1 MFRKTL
7 GSRTWLIA
15 VLMFATTYPVI
26 ASADREGPIP
36 QGSMTTTPPN
46 IVLILTDDQRADTLR
61 FMPNVQRLLVRNGI
75 AFTNGYVVNP
85 VCCPSRAS
93 TLTGDYSHTTMV
105 YTNHPGR
112 PFGGFP
118 AFDDDSTIGTWLQDG
133 GYHTGLF
140 GKYLN
145 GYGTNHRSHP
155 GGTYSL
161 LLREAV
167 SFIRGTDPA
176 QPLFMDVP
184 QGGPEYRGH
193 AGPAPS
199 GCAAQARGTG

>member
-1 MFRKTL
+1 MFRKTI

-15 VLMFATTYPVI
+15 VVMFATTFPVVTF
-26 ASADREGPIP
+26 AEGEGPIP

-75 AFTNGYVVNP
+75 SFTNGYVVNP

-93 TLTGDYSHTTMV
+93 ILTGDYSHTTMV

-118 AFDDDSTIGTWLQDG
+118 AFDDDSTIGTWLHND

-145 GYGTNHRSHP
+145 GYGNQYVPPEAAPTSTTRPSQTASKSTTVRMRRTTAPWCCNAKPSPSSEAPTPRSH
-155 GGTYSL
+155 S
-161 LLREAV
+161 
-167 SFIRGTDPA
+167 S
-176 QPLFMDVP
+176 
-184 QGGPEYRGH
+184 
-193 AGPAPS
+193 
-199 GCAAQARGTG
+199 

>member
-61 FMPNVQRLLVRNGI
+61 FMPNVQRQLVGNGI

-85 VCCPSRAS
+85 DVARAEHRAS
-93 TLTGDYSHTTMV
+93 PAITRTRRWCTRTIPGDHSVGSPPSTTTRRSGHGSKTAV
-105 YTNHPGR
+105 TTRGCS
-112 PFGGFP
+112 
-118 AFDDDSTIGTWLQDG
+118 AST
-133 GYHTGLF
+133 
-140 GKYLN
+140 
-145 GYGTNHRSHP
+145 
-155 GGTYSL
+155 
-161 LLREAV
+161 
-167 SFIRGTDPA
+167 
-176 QPLFMDVP
+176 
-184 QGGPEYRGH
+184 
-193 AGPAPS
+193 
-199 GCAAQARGTG
+199 